1 MIDPKTKKII
11 EYYDARVSEHGDV
24 GQSTLLDNNM
34 RVLEIET
41 VQKWLSENDRVLEIF
56 CGNGISTLEYATH
69 CKQVIGCDLSEQM
82 IASAK
87 RNLANRK
94 PLRTNVVFEQ
104 RNVLDIDSAYNRNP
118 FDAVVSIRGLI
129 NLPSR
134 EMQKEA
140 ILKVHKLLPK
150 NGKFIF
156 IEGYRNGLTA
166 INSLRDQYAL
176 KPLSEPWFD
185 NYFEEPDLTTFLQDH
200 FTVIEER
207 NLDIYFLVSRVLYP
221 LAAKPSEPE
230 FGNVCNTVARLLVP
244 YANTQAG
251 TTLLI
256 CRCLSKK

>member
-150 NGKFIF
+150 NGKSYLSKVTETASRLLTPSVINTLSSPCQS
-156 IEGYRNGLTA
+156 RGLT
-166 INSLRDQYAL
+166 
-176 KPLSEPWFD
+176 
-185 NYFEEPDLTTFLQDH
+185 
-200 FTVIEER
+200 
-207 NLDIYFLVSRVLYP
+207 
-221 LAAKPSEPE
+221 
-230 FGNVCNTVARLLVP
+230 
-244 YANTQAG
+244 
-251 TTLLI
+251 TTLRNQI
-256 CRCLSKK
+256 